1 MDIPHYRVTMLGD
14 RKSGKTVFLAAMH
27 YALVSETRD
36 RPFLMTAT
44 SHAERNFLNK
54 TFFKIA
60 DPRSDWP
67 PSTLVTRPYEFILRV
82 RVPRGEV
89 FDVMKLSYLDYRGES
104 LGDVTEDAETLFAE
118 HIKKS
123 DMFFCV
129 LDGLKILRVL
139 DGTARVGDLLAELH
153 GQISI
158 VEDSRADAPC
168 DILVTKWDLI
178 QEWDRARREKGARD
192 QLTPLAIIH
201 DQLMSLD
208 RVRHFVAGRVE
219 REAPVR
225 LIPVSAVGQ
234 GYAVL
239 DEDTGIM
246 RKVGHEPRPFQ
257 VELPLASI
265 VPTRLEQ
272 LRKQLDRE
280 VSNRTSQRPI
290 AVRMAELLPHR
301 EALEATVTALIRA
314 WGQRQITPRG
324 KAVAVSADRMT
335 STIVDMVDRWR
346 DRTITNHRERLGS
359 VRDQHEAVAFLYDNF
374 ATMLAQFE
382 RENPASM
389 LSESW

>member
-1 MDIPHYRVTMLGD
+1 
-14 RKSGKTVFLAAMH
+14 
-27 YALVSETRD
+27 
-36 RPFLMTAT
+36 MTAA

-67 PSTLVTRPYEFILRV
+67 PMTLATRPYEFLLRV

-104 LGDVTEDAETLFAE
+104 LGEVNDDAETLFVE
-118 HIKKS
+118 HVKKS

-129 LDGLKILRVL
+129 LDGLKMLRVL
-139 DGTARVGDLLAELH
+139 DGTRPVGDLLAEMH

-168 DILVTKWDLI
+168 DILITKWDLI
-178 QEWDRARREKGARD
+178 QEWDRVRREKGEKSLRD
-192 QLTPLAIIH
+192 RPAPLAEVH

-208 RVRHFVAGRVE
+208 RVRRFVAGRVE

-239 DEDTGIM
+239 DGEVM

-290 AVRMAELLPHR
+290 AVRMAELLPRR

-314 WGQRQITPRG
+314 WGQRQVTPRG
-324 KAVAVSADRMT
+324 KAIAVSADRMT
-335 STIVDMVDRWR
+335 STLVETIDRWR
-346 DRTITNHRERLGS
+346 DNVMINHRERLGS
-359 VRDQHEAVAFLYDNF
+359 VRDQYEAVDFLYDTF

-389 LSESW
+389 LSETW